1 MDDSCNNPFSSSD
14 FTSGTE
20 AEVFEKIAPLP
31 DAGSTTQ
38 AYIVRIKGQDF
49 FMKRLRPEL
58 QQAERYRNL
67 FRKEFKLGQQLASPY
82 IVGYNAL
89 VDNERE
95 TYILRENVVGCTLKE
110 KLSSSPEWF
119 LEKKN
124 MRRFMLQLLSALQ
137 HLHEHHV
144 VHADL
149 KPENVMLTRI
159 NNDVKLIDLGFAF
172 SDNYTSST
180 GCTLQFAAPEQK
192 NGGQLDARTDI
203 YAFGLLINYIYK
215 EVGSKPPRLWAGIAN
230 KCLQQAPKQ
239 RFQSAEEISTALLRR
254 RRLLLK
260 WSMAISIAALVGGA
274 MYVIPNTYI
283 GGEFIQEVEWVLQR
297 PDYDFEAKVGFYRFN
312 SADSSTVAMVGAKRN
327 NSIWA
332 QTYVEHKGRRLK
344 LTSIGDR
351 AFYKA
356 THLEALHL
364 PEGLDTIGY
373 DALAHSGIIMLNLPK
388 SLRHI
393 KENAFRDM
401 KNLKTIRLNEGI
413 RYLPYGMAHHCPN
426 LRTIFLPNSVKILP
440 ADMLAF
446 CTKLE
451 HVRLPDSLQAI
462 ERGTF
467 WHCHSLTEM
476 KLPETVERIAE
487 YAFFHCSNLK
497 RLVLPRLTP
506 PNMTRSFNTGTQLVV
521 YVPKE
526 AVEVYRDDPEWGLLR
541 IESLESLK
549 ESPLPTAP

>member
-1 MDDSCNNPFSSSD
+1 MDAPLNHPFSSSD
-14 FTSGTE
+14 FTSA
-20 AEVFEKIAPLP
+20 AETDVFEKIVPLP
-31 DAGSTTQ
+31 DAGSTAQ

-58 QQAERYRNL
+58 QQAEIYRNL
-67 FRKEFKLGQQLASPY
+67 FRKEFELGQQLASPY
-82 IVGYNAL
+82 IVGYNSL
-89 VDNERE
+89 VDNEEE

-137 HLHEHHV
+137 HLHERHV

-172 SDNYTSST
+172 SDNYTSSA

-192 NGGQLDARTDI
+192 NGGQLDARTDL
-203 YAFGLLINYIYK
+203 YAFGLLIYYIYK
-215 EVGSKPPRLWAGIAN
+215 EVGGKPSPPLARIAD
-230 KCLQQAPKQ
+230 KCLQQAPQQ
-239 RFQSAEEISTALLRR
+239 RFQSAEEVTEALLRR

-260 WSMAISIAALVGGA
+260 WGVGLSIAALVGGA
-274 MYVIPNTYI
+274 MYIFPQTYTGDEI
-283 GGEFIQEVEWVLQR
+283 IQEVKWVLER
-297 PDYDFEAKVGFYRFN
+297 PDYDFEVKAGFYRFN

-332 QTYVEHKGRRLK
+332 QAYVEHNGRRLK

-356 THLEALHL
+356 THLEAFHL
-364 PEGLDTIGY
+364 PEGLDTIGA
-373 DALAHSGIIMLNLPK
+373 DALAHSGIITLNLPK

-393 KENAFRDM
+393 KDNAFRDM
-401 KNLKTIRLNEGI
+401 KNLETIRFNEGI
-413 RYLPYGMAHHCPN
+413 RRLPYGMAHHNPK

-451 HVRLPDSLQAI
+451 HIRLPDSLQAI

-497 RLVLPRLTP
+497 RLVVPRLTP
-506 PNMTRSFNTGTQLVV
+506 PSMTRSFNTGTQLVI

-526 AVEVYRDDPEWGLLR
+526 AVEVYRDDPEWGLLHIES
-541 IESLESLK
+541 IESLK
-549 ESPLPTAP
+549 D